1 MKNEQME
8 VILNYGKHM
17 KSLSAL
23 VVLNDKVFLRP
34 KKENY
39 LQPTVDIFFPIVETT
54 ELIKIDL
61 ICFNLVTGN
70 ESLKFIF
77 SDEKTFDSWWKTFE
91 DLTNAFQDN
100 ESF

>member
-1 MKNEQME
+1 ME
-8 VILNYGKHM
+8 VILNQTKHM

-23 VVLNDKVFLRP
+23 VVLNDKVFIRP

-39 LQPTVDIFFPIVETT
+39 LQSTVDIFFPIIEST
-54 ELIKIDL
+54 ELTTVDL
-61 ICFNLVTGN
+61 NCFTLVTGN

-77 SDEKTFDSWWKTFE
+77 NDETTFDSWWKTFE
-91 DLTNAFQDN
+91 DMTNAFQDN